1 MCCVEDAR
9 TAGRVVR
16 VADTSQERAKSSQV
30 VGIERDVRGIQ
41 NGPASVGIVRVTVVV
56 GGFSS
61 TIRAAVRTR
70 ANAFVGREIL
80 QHFRADVLT
89 SGLEG

>member
-1 MCCVEDAR
+1 M
-9 TAGRVVR
+9 
-16 VADTSQERAKSSQV
+16 
-30 VGIERDVRGIQ
+30 GIEGGVRGIQ
-41 NGPASVGIVRVTVVV
+41 SGPSNARISRVTIEV

-80 QHFRADVLT
+80 QHFRAGVLT